1 MKDTQIE
8 SEGMDKIFHA
18 NGNNKRLKQQYSYWK
33 KQTLKPNP

>member
-8 SEGMDKIFHA
+8 SEWMDKIFHA
-18 NGNNKRLKQQYSYWK
+18 NGNKRLKQQYSYWK